1 MPKNDKLLE
10 DLLRAYYSARK
21 HKRNTHNQLK
31 FELRYESQLLDLHD
45 QIINRTYQ
53 PLPEIAFIVNKPVKR
68 EIFAADFRDRVVHHL
83 LFNYLNPILDSH
95 LINDCY
101 SCRVGKG
108 TSYGV
113 ARVQQFMRGCSDNY
127 TKDCYILKLDV
138 KGYFMSIDKFRLYDI
153 VRDLLLKEM
162 RRQGSRGSKNNRS
175 HKNNGFTQISSIDA
189 VDENGSVAKIKT
201 GSLNFDFDLVDFL
214 LKVVI
219 FNDPTKNCII
229 KGSKSDWHGLPKSKS
244 LFYAKPNCG
253 LPIGNLTSQLFG
265 NVYLAGF
272 DHFVKRELKVKYYG
286 RYVDDFILFHQD
298 GGRLKAFVPVIK
310 AFFNDRRGLEVHPNK
325 VYFQHYTKG
334 LLFLGVII
342 KPYRTYAGPR
352 LTGNF
357 YALLTRYRLTQ
368 DFLPRL
374 TSYLG
379 FLCHHKTYKLCARYG
394 LCVDKKRSPLR
405 GFRFGS
411 LGSTS

>member
-10 DLLRAYYSARK
+10 DLLRAYYSARR

-31 FELRYESQLLDLHD
+31 FELQYESQLLDLHD
-45 QIINRTYQ
+45 QIINRSYK
-53 PLPEIAFIVNKPVKR
+53 PLPEIAFIVDKPVKR
-68 EIFAADFRDRVVHHL
+68 EIFAANFRDRVVHHL
-83 LFNYLNPILDSH
+83 LFNYLNPILDNH

-127 TKDCYILKLDV
+127 TKDCYILKLDI

-153 VRDLLLKEM
+153 VRGLVQKEVQKLDTVD
-162 RRQGSRGSKNNRS
+162 RRTGKRGKSVGNLNRVVNFAGIGDINCVVKS
-175 HKNNGFTQISSIDA
+175 DVGRAGFL
-189 VDENGSVAKIKT
+189 G
-201 GSLNFDFDLVDFL
+201 FDFDLVDFL

-229 KGSKSDWHGLPKSKS
+229 KGSRSDWHGLPKSKS

-310 AFFNDRRGLEVHPNK
+310 AFLMIVA
-325 VYFQHYTKG
+325 V
-334 LLFLGVII
+334 
-342 KPYRTYAGPR
+342 
-352 LTGNF
+352 
-357 YALLTRYRLTQ
+357 
-368 DFLPRL
+368 
-374 TSYLG
+374 
-379 FLCHHKTYKLCARYG
+379 
-394 LCVDKKRSPLR
+394 
-405 GFRFGS
+405 
-411 LGSTS
+411 

>member
-1 MPKNDKLLE
+1 MTINDKLLQ
-10 DLLRAYYSARK
+10 DLLTAYYSARR
-21 HKRNTHNQLK
+21 HKRNTFNQLK
-31 FELRYESQLLDLHD
+31 FELHYERHLLDLHD

-83 LFNYLNPILDSH
+83 LFNYLNPTLDKQ

-127 TKDCYILKLDV
+127 TKDCYVLKLDI

-153 VRDLLLKEM
+153 VRGLVAKEVQK
-162 RRQGSRGSKNNRS
+162 QGSKVCKNNKDRES
-175 HKNNGFTQISSIDA
+175 EKFAKMKNSNRFGKGR
-189 VDENGSVAKIKT
+189 VGV
-201 GSLNFDFDLVDFL
+201 LDFDTGLVDFL

-229 KGSKSDWHGLPKSKS
+229 KGSKSDWQGLPKSKS

-272 DHFVKRELKVKYYG
+272 DNFVKRELKVKFYG

-298 GGRLKAFVPVIK
+298 GERLKAFVPVLK
-310 AFFNDRRGLEVHPNK
+310 AFLVSVEV
-325 VYFQHYTKG
+325 
-334 LLFLGVII
+334 
-342 KPYRTYAGPR
+342 
-352 LTGNF
+352 
-357 YALLTRYRLTQ
+357 
-368 DFLPRL
+368 
-374 TSYLG
+374 
-379 FLCHHKTYKLCARYG
+379 
-394 LCVDKKRSPLR
+394 
-405 GFRFGS
+405 
-411 LGSTS
+411 